1 MPPVNILYAEDFQP
15 VKLIV
20 KETLELEGWRVE
32 DCDDGLAALLKI
44 QSDEPYDLIL
54 LDDDL
59 PGMDG
64 IALAALARTLEH
76 RRLTPIIMLSATER
90 RSDAR
95 AAGVD
100 IFLKKP
106 EGMKSLVETIK
117 RLLSASDEKNDDK
130 ISSLNQ

>member
-1 MPPVNILYAEDFQP
+1 MAFVNILYAEDFTP

-32 DCDDGLAALLKI
+32 DCDDGLTALNRI
-44 QSDEPYDLIL
+44 ESQAQYDLLL

-59 PGMDG
+59 PGLSG
-64 IALAALARTLEH
+64 VELATHARALRH
-76 RRLTPIIMLSATER
+76 RSHTPIIMLSATER

-95 AAGVD
+95 VAGVD

-117 RLLSASDEKNDDK
+117 QVLSSVEPDGDC
-130 ISSLNQ
+130 STQR

>member
-20 KETLELEGWRVE
+20 KETLELEGWHVE
-32 DCDDGLAALLKI
+32 DCDDGIAALDKI
-44 QSDEPYDLIL
+44 GSDEHYDLIL

-59 PGMDG
+59 PGITG
-64 IALAALARTLEH
+64 IALASLARTLEH
-76 RRLTPIIMLSATER
+76 RRLTPIVMLSATER

-95 AAGVD
+95 AAGVN

-117 RLLSASDEKNDDK
+117 QLLFETDRED
-130 ISSLNQ
+130 

>member
-1 MPPVNILYAEDFQP
+1 MASINILYAEDFTP

-20 KETLELEGWRVE
+20 KETLELEGWRVA
-32 DCDDGLAALLKI
+32 DCDDGLTALRRLESGE
-44 QSDEPYDLIL
+44 QYDLLL

-59 PGMDG
+59 PGLSG
-64 IALAALARTLEH
+64 VELAARARTLPH
-76 RRLTPIIMLSATER
+76 RSRTPIIMLSATER
-90 RSDAR
+90 RSDAH

-117 RLLSASDEKNDDK
+117 QL
-130 ISSLNQ
+130 ISSVEPEVDDSTQK

>member
-1 MPPVNILYAEDFQP
+1 MTLITILYAEDFPP

-32 DCDDGLAALLKI
+32 DCDDGHTALRQI
-44 QSDEPYDLIL
+44 ESGAQYDLIL

-59 PGMDG
+59 PGPSG
-64 IALAALARTLEH
+64 VELAARARELVH
-76 RRLTPIIMLSATER
+76 RSRTPIIMLSATER

-106 EGMKSLVETIK
+106 EGMKSLVETI
-117 RLLSASDEKNDDK
+117 RQLLSSAETDGDGSGPK
-130 ISSLNQ
+130 

>member
-1 MPPVNILYAEDFQP
+1 MAFIKILYAEDFLP

-32 DCDDGLAALLKI
+32 DCDDGFTALRRI
-44 QSDEPYDLIL
+44 ESREQYDLIL

-59 PGMDG
+59 PGLSG
-64 IALAALARTLEH
+64 VELAARARSLGH
-76 RRLTPIIMLSATER
+76 RSHTPIIMLSATER
-90 RSDAR
+90 RSDAS

-117 RLLSASDEKNDDK
+117 QL
-130 ISSLNQ
+130 ISPSEPDRDGFTQN

>member
-1 MPPVNILYAEDFQP
+1 MAFINILYAEDFPP

-32 DCDDGLAALLKI
+32 DCDDGLTALSRI
-44 QSDEPYDLIL
+44 ESREQYDLIL

-59 PGMDG
+59 PGLSG
-64 IALAALARTLEH
+64 VELAARARALPH
-76 RRLTPIIMLSATER
+76 RSHTPIIMLSATER
-90 RSDAR
+90 RLDAR

-106 EGMKSLVETIK
+106 EGMASLVETIK
-117 RLLSASDEKNDDK
+117 QLLSPVEPDGD
-130 ISSLNQ
+130 SSRRK

>member
-1 MPPVNILYAEDFQP
+1 MAFINILYVEDFTP

-32 DCDDGLAALLKI
+32 DCDDGLTALSLI
-44 QSDEPYDLIL
+44 ESREHYDLIL

-59 PGMDG
+59 PGLSG
-64 IALAALARTLEH
+64 VELAARARALRH
-76 RRLTPIIMLSATER
+76 RSHTPIVMLSATER

-100 IFLKKP
+100 VFLKKP
-106 EGMKSLVETIK
+106 EGMASLVETIK
-117 RLLSASDEKNDDK
+117 QLLSIESDGDNFKQK
-130 ISSLNQ
+130 